1 MSMISVKAREG
12 RVVRES
18 PTGKFIPTDKFV
30 SVENTAYVRRLIHE
44 WGDLEVEPT
53 KAPSK
58 AKSPE
63 PAPTLPAPVTPV
75 A

>member
-12 RVVRES
+12 RVARES
-18 PTGKFIPTDKFV
+18 PNGKFIPTDKFV
-30 SVENTAYVRRLIHE
+30 SVEHTAYIRRLIHE
-44 WGDLEVEPT
+44 WGDLEVEPV
-53 KAPSK
+53 KVASK

-63 PAPTLPAPVTPV
+63 PAPAPATPV